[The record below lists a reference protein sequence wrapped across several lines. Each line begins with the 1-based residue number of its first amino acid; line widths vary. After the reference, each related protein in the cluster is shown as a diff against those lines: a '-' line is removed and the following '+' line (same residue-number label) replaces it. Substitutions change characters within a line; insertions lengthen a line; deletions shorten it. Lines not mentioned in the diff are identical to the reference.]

1 MVGTMLS
8 LMIQRI
14 PKRWLRPLILL
25 VAVNTAYLAA
35 ANAEQVLTIGVYG
48 IPKALGN
55 PYSSTSISESYT
67 WSAIFDALTEV
78 DGEAN
83 VLPALATEWR
93 SIDELTWRFKLRS
106 GVKFSN
112 GESFDAKAV
121 VSVIDYLT
129 SADSAAESMARELS
143 AVRGAKATGE
153 LEVEVY
159 THQPTLILPAM
170 LAAMRIV
177 APGAWR
183 ELGPEAFARAPV
195 GTGAFKVERW
205 SAAKVSMVAHW
216 DAWRPPLVDRL
227 EILEILDP
235 AARVQGVQ
243 SGGLDIAI
251 ALTGDDIAVL
261 EDSGAVPYVGPGS
274 GVVGMSFVT
283 VKDTPI
289 ADPRV
294 RQALNYAVDKAPIVA
309 VLLGGHTRIAGQPAP
324 HYAHGYNP
332 NVHPYEYD
340 PDKAKSLLKA
350 AGYEQGFSFVAEVV
364 LGGSTSATP
373 IYSYMAQQLAKIGVD
388 MEVRS
393 IPIAQLISKAV
404 GGGFEGAAF
413 GMEFDFKPSLDVMRG
428 IPMHSCQRAVPWHCD
443 KEIMPTI
450 EAAQREFDR
459 ERRLTLLQQIM
470 QRYHDNPSMLFL
482 FESVHFDGL
491 SPRVRNYNPTNRI
504 INYHEIRLE

>member
-1 MVGTMLS
+1 
-8 LMIQRI
+8 MIRASIWQWS
-14 PKRWLRPLILL
+14 KLL
-25 VAVNTAYLAA
+25 LLAA
-35 ANAEQVLTIGVYG
+35 LGLAQPAAALAEQVLTVGVYG

-78 DGEAN
+78 DGKAN
-83 VLPALATEWR
+83 VLPGLATEWR
-93 SIDELTWRFKLRS
+93 SIDPLTWRFKLRP
-106 GVKFSN
+106 GVRFSN
-112 GESFDAKAV
+112 GEPFDARAV
-121 VSVIDYLT
+121 IGVIDYLT
-129 SADSAAESMARELS
+129 SAKAAGDSMARELR
-143 AVRGAKATGE
+143 ALRGAKAIHD

-159 THQPTLILPAM
+159 THEPTLILPAM

-177 APGAWR
+177 APKAWQ
-183 ELGPEAFARAPV
+183 ELGPAAFARAPV
-195 GTGAFKVERW
+195 GTGAFRVQKW
-205 SAAKVSMVAHW
+205 SAAKVSLVANR

-235 AARVQGVQ
+235 AARAQGVQ

-251 ALTGDDIAVL
+251 ALTADDIPLL
-261 EDSGAVPYVGPGS
+261 ESSGAVPYVGPGS

-294 RQALNYAVDKAPIVA
+294 RQALNYAVDKRPIVD
-309 VLLGGHTRIAGQPAP
+309 VLMGGHTRIAGQPAP

-332 NVHPYEYD
+332 DIEPYEFN
-340 PDKAKSLLKA
+340 PAKARALLKE
-350 AGYEQGFSFVAEVV
+350 AGYENGFSFVAEVV
-364 LGGSTSATP
+364 LSGSTSAAAT
-373 IYSYMAQQLAKIGVD
+373 YGYLAQQLANVGVK

-393 IPIAQLISKAV
+393 IPIAQLIAKAV
-404 GGGFEGAAF
+404 GGGFDGAAF
-413 GMEFDFKPSLDVMRG
+413 GMEFDFKPTLDAMRA

-450 EAAQREFDR
+450 EAAQSEFDR
-459 ERRLTLLQQIM
+459 DRRLALLQQIM
-470 QRYHDNPSMLFL
+470 QRYHDNPAMLFL

-491 SPRVRNYNPTNRI
+491 SPRVRNYNPSNRI
-504 INYHEIRLE
+504 INYHSIRLE

>member
-1 MVGTMLS
+1 MLS
-8 LMIQRI
+8 LMIRKLPNQ
-14 PKRWLRPLILL
+14 WLRPLLL
-25 VAVNTAYLAA
+25 VLALNGADAPA
-35 ANAEQVLTIGVYG
+35 AFAEEVLTVGVYG

-55 PYSSTSISESYT
+55 PYSSTSISEMYT
-67 WSAIFDALTEV
+67 WSAIFDTLTEV
-78 DGEAN
+78 DGEAK

-93 SIDELTWRFKLRS
+93 SVDELTWRFKLRS

-112 GESFDAKAV
+112 GEAFNADAV
-121 VSVIDYLT
+121 IGVIDYLT
-129 SADSAAESMARELS
+129 SPDSAAESMARELR
-143 AVRGAKATGE
+143 ALRGAKAIGE
-153 LEVEVY
+153 LEVEIY
-159 THQPTLILPAM
+159 THEPTLILPAM

-183 ELGPEAFARAPV
+183 KLGPEGFARAPV

-205 SAAKVSMVAHW
+205 SAAKVSMLANT

-261 EDSGAVPYVGPGS
+261 EDSGAVAYVGPGS

-289 ADPRV
+289 ADSRV
-294 RQALNYAVDKAPIVA
+294 RQALNYAVDKAPIVS

-332 NVHPYEYD
+332 DVRPFEYD

-350 AGYEQGFSFVAEVV
+350 AGYEDGFSFVAEVV

-428 IPMHSCQRAVPWHCD
+428 VPMHSCQRAVPWHCD

-459 ERRLTLLQQIM
+459 ERRLALLQQIM

-491 SPRVRNYNPTNRI
+491 SPRVRNYNPSNRI
-504 INYHEIRLE
+504 INYHGIRLE